1 MIDCEMSIVYQHI
14 KVSKI
19 ISNFMFQTETAIE
32 RQKLLI
38 TVQLNVRPMKNDN
51 YTMHFKI
58 IEDLGKKIL

>member
-19 ISNFMFQTETAIE
+19 IRNFMFQTETAIE

-58 IEDLGKKIL
+58 FFFLSPLVF